1 MKMLYRKLGKTDEEV
16 SILGFGCMRLPITNN
31 DPAKIDEKEAIKQ
44 IRYAIDN
51 GVNYIDTAY
60 PYHEGAS
67 EFLVEKAL
75 RDGYRERVK
84 LATKLPSW
92 LIKSRED
99 MDKYLNEQLQKLQ
112 TDHIDFY
119 LLHALNKEDWENLKK
134 HNVFEFLDKAIED
147 GRIKYAGFSFH
158 DELPLFKEIVDA
170 YDWTF
175 CQIQYN
181 FIDENYQAGTK
192 GLKYAS
198 QKGLAVI
205 IMEPL
210 RGGNL
215 ARVVPDDVKK
225 LWNKAHIKR
234 SPAQWGFRFLWNHP
248 EITVVLSGMEK
259 MDHIKENIRESNNG
273 YANSLTE
280 KELQLINEVKE
291 IYISRIKVDCTNCR
305 YCMPCPFGVNIPKNF
320 KYLNMASIYSD
331 VKKQEKKYVNHLNK
345 NEKASNCRKC
355 GKCEEACPQNIK
367 IRNMLEEVVK
377 TFEP

>member
-1 MKMLYRKLGKTDEEV
+1 MLYRKLGKTDEEV

>member
-1 MKMLYRKLGKTDEEV
+1 MLYRKLGKTDEEV

-99 MDKYLNEQLQKLQ
+99 MDKYLNEQLEKLQ

>member
-1 MKMLYRKLGKTDEEV
+1 MLYRKFGKTDEEV
-16 SILGFGCMRLPITNN
+16 SILGFGCMRLPIIDN
-31 DPAKIDEKEAIKQ
+31 DTTKIDEKKAIKQ

-67 EFLVEKAL
+67 EFLVGKAL
-75 RDGYRERVK
+75 KDGYRERVK

-99 MDKYLNEQLQKLQ
+99 MDKYLNEQLEKLQ

-119 LLHALNKEDWENLKK
+119 LLHALNKGDWENLKK

-158 DELPLFKEIVDA
+158 DELSLFKEIVDS
-170 YDWTF
+170 YDWSF

-192 GLKYAS
+192 GLRYAS
-198 QKGLAVI
+198 QKGLAVV

-225 LWNKAHIKR
+225 IWNKSHIKR

-248 EITVVLSGMEK
+248 EITVVLSGMEE
-259 MDHIKENIRESNNG
+259 MDHIKENIKESNNG
-273 YANSLTE
+273 YASSLTE
-280 KELQLINEVKE
+280 KELELIDKVKE

-331 VKKQEKKYVNHLNK
+331 VKKQKKKYINHLNK